1 MTTLHHLALGSANVG
16 RLARF
21 YSDVLGLAELARH
34 EREDGSLRSV
44 WLDLGCAILMIEDTA
59 EPPRLVNGI
68 GAGPFLIAIAVSVEE
83 RAEFESRLERAGCV
97 IESRTEWT
105 SYARDL
111 DGNRIGVSAYP
122 MPGAPAPA

>member
-1 MTTLHHLALGSANVG
+1 MSTLHHLALGTTNVG

-21 YSDVLGLAELARH
+21 YSEVLGLPELKRH
-34 EREDGSLRSV
+34 LRDDGGLRSV
-44 WLDLGCAILMIEDTA
+44 WLDLGGAILMIEATT
-59 EPPRLVNGI
+59 EPLRRVNGV
-68 GAGPFLIAIAVSVEE
+68 GAGLFLLAITVSAEE
-83 RAEFESRLERAGCV
+83 RAGLEMRLERAGCA

-122 MPGAPAPA
+122 MPEA